1 MFRVQ
6 GRILENGFPII
17 WTCYFSK
24 NDKFATSSF
33 ALGRGGVVDG
43 LRLGFRGRWL
53 ELPLSGVNLG
63 ASMLRI
69 GFWGHYTIIMT
80 RSPKTAGNYL
90 GIEAPILRANLEPS
104 DTVGRAGSDGVRL
117 SEENKQT

>member
-17 WTCYFSK
+17 WTCSFSK
-24 NDKFATSSF
+24 IDKFANSSF

-53 ELPLSGVNLG
+53 ELPLGGVNLG

-69 GFWGHYTIIMT
+69 GFWGPLYY
-80 RSPKTAGNYL
+80 NYDK
-90 GIEAPILRANLEPS
+90 EPQNS
-104 DTVGRAGSDGVRL
+104 RQLFRH
-117 SEENKQT
+117 